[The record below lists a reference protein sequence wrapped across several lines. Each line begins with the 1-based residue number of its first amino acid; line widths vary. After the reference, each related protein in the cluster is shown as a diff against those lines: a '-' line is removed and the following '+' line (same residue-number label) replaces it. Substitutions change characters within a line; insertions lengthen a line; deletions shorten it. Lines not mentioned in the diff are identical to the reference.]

1 MAAPRHETE
10 AFWRAIHE
18 AFDPILPVTDPALRA
33 ERDPRHNPMV
43 ELDRRLRLPILPMC
57 YGVAGGVGSGK
68 STELLATARMLTDD
82 ALVVFLDLWQ
92 HFESSVHDPGALDH
106 LQPWELLGL
115 LGLGALR
122 AGSERFGHRWSSEP
136 QDLAKALQAF
146 QTSESSTPSVDVPQL
161 VSGLAVLAGGA
172 VGGAVKVGLDLLKA
186 STDSTTWS
194 WPIGLRDRDRTTDQE
209 PRVRRV
215 LDATN
220 RVLEALRSSYAR
232 KLILVV
238 DGLDRVR
245 LPATFEDLFVESS
258 LLRELS
264 CDVVVSTELALV
276 HRYRSRLRIT
286 RTFELTNVPVARPD
300 DPSVLGV
307 GTAFF
312 RDLMDRRLSALG
324 VLAHVDSF
332 PPELIDRLAW
342 ASGGRLRDFMSLVR
356 EIAIQGLIHH
366 VSTLSHEIVDHVID
380 DLRREKEGGLN
391 TDEIAELQE
400 VLDDPQHRLPG
411 GEVALGLL
419 DKHLLLA
426 YPNESTWYLPHP
438 ALTLKM
444 LRRPSR
450 PG

>member
-1 MAAPRHETE
+1 MPASRHESE

-33 ERDPRHNPMV
+33 ERDPRYNPMV

-68 STELLATARMLTDD
+68 STELLAAAGKLTDE

-92 HFESSVHDPGALDH
+92 HFETSVRDPGALDH
-106 LQPWELLGL
+106 LQPWELVGL
-115 LGLGALR
+115 LGLAVVR
-122 AGSERFGHRWSSEP
+122 AGSERFGHGWGQEREE
-136 QDLAKALQAF
+136 LARAMQAF
-146 QTSESSTPSVDVPQL
+146 GAQQPNGPKFDVARL
-161 VSGLAVLAGGA
+161 AGGLSVLAGGA
-172 VGGAVKVGLDLLKA
+172 VGGAAKVGLDLLKA
-186 STDSTTWS
+186 ATDSTAWN
-194 WPIGLRDRDRTTDQE
+194 WPIGLRDRKRTTDQE
-209 PRVRRV
+209 PQVRRV

-220 RVLEALRSSYAR
+220 GVIEALRVAYGR

-245 LPATFEDLFVESS
+245 LSDTFEDLFVESS

-264 CDVVVSTELALV
+264 CDVVISTELSLV

-286 RTFELTNVPVARPD
+286 KTFELTNIPVTRQD
-300 DPSVLGV
+300 DSSVLGA
-307 GTAFF
+307 GIGFF
-312 RDLMDRRLSALG
+312 RDLMKRRLGALTIP
-324 VLAHVDSF
+324 APADAF
-332 PPELIDRLAW
+332 PSEIVDRLAW
-342 ASGGRLRDFMSLVR
+342 CSGGRLRDFMSLVR
-356 EIAIQGLIHH
+356 ELAIRGLIDR
-366 VSTLSHEIVDHVID
+366 VSVVSPAMADQAID

-391 TDEIAELQE
+391 TDEIAELQK

-438 ALTLKM
+438 ALTLK
-444 LRRPSR
+444 LLQTRKQ

>member
-1 MAAPRHETE
+1 MATPRDESE
-10 AFWRAIHE
+10 AFWRAVHE
-18 AFDPILPVTDPALRA
+18 VFDPISPVTDPALRA
-33 ERDPRHNPMV
+33 ERDPRYNPMV

-68 STELLATARMLTDD
+68 STELLATARTLTDD
-82 ALVVFLDLWQ
+82 ALVVFIDLWQ

-122 AGSERFGHRWSSEP
+122 AGSERFGHRWGSEP
-136 QDLAKALQAF
+136 QELAKALEAF
-146 QTSESSTPSVDVPQL
+146 RPAEAGAPSVDVSRL
-161 VSGLAVLAGGA
+161 IGGLAVLAGGA
-172 VGGAVKVGLDLLKA
+172 VGGAAKVGLDLLKA
-186 STDSTTWS
+186 STDSTAWN

-215 LDATN
+215 LIATN
-220 RVLEALRSSYAR
+220 RVLEALRTSYRR

-245 LPATFEDLFVESS
+245 LSTTFEDLFVESS

-264 CDVVVSTELALV
+264 CDVVISTELSLV

-300 DPSVLGV
+300 DPSAHGV
-307 GTAFF
+307 GIGFF
-312 RDLMDRRLSALG
+312 RDLMHRRLQVLG
-324 VLAHVDSF
+324 VPTPSGAFSS
-332 PPELIDRLAW
+332 ELIDRLAW
-342 ASGGRLRDFMSLVR
+342 CSGGRLRDFMSLVR
-356 EIAIQGLIHH
+356 EIAIQGLMHR
-366 VSTLSHEIVDHVID
+366 VSNISTEIADRVVD

-391 TDEIAELQE
+391 TDDIAELQK
-400 VLDDPQHRLPG
+400 VLDDPEHRLPG

-419 DKHLLLA
+419 EKHLLLA
-426 YPNESTWYLPHP
+426 YPNESIWYLPHP

-444 LRRPSR
+444 LRRPGR
-450 PG
+450 TG